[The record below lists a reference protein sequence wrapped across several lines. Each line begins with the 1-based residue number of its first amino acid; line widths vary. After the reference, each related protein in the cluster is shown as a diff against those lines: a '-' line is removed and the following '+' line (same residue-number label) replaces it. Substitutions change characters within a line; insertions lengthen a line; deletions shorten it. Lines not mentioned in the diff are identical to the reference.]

1 MQQKKRTIMESRGK
15 NASLTLT
22 RGLRNYHEAI
32 CESIE
37 RHSRAHSSPLPP
49 IKHKTRWTGGVCL
62 ICGEYMEVI
71 TNMHAEKH
79 GFKSADDMIEA
90 GKVRLN

>member
-1 MQQKKRTIMESRGK
+1 MTKRTLMESRGT
-15 NASLTLT
+15 NASNNLT
-22 RGLRNYHEAI
+22 RGLRNYHEAL

-37 RHSRAHSSPLPP
+37 RNSRENSSPMAP

-79 GFKSADDMIEA
+79 GFKSADDMINA
-90 GKVRLN
+90 GKVRLS